1 MAGIST
7 NSPLE
12 GTMVKSNRHAALAL
26 TAFTFL
32 APSALAAQL
41 AEERLLEEIVV
52 TAQKREQYLSDV
64 GIAVTAFSGED
75 VRRLGFSDP
84 VDVAA
89 QTPNLNINNTF
100 SNSIANVSIRG
111 IGLNDYAVNNNP
123 PAGIYVDDVYLVSPA
138 MLNFQLFDLEGIEV
152 LKGPQGTLYGKN
164 TTAGTVK
171 FSSRKPR
178 EEAEAYLTLEY
189 GRKDRLLMEG
199 AGGGQVAPGLG
210 VRVAAQTVQQGEGFQ
225 TNRTT
230 GDDVGEIDR
239 TAWRIVVDWRP
250 ADAVEILATLHGGQ
264 DSSDPP
270 LLNVN
275 NILDPSDDRFF
286 ENEFSSAGAGPLRQD
301 VESFGG
307 SLSIN
312 WDVSDQ
318 WSITSVTGYEDFSRY
333 YQEDRDGSAMIHLD
347 GFYDN
352 DIEQFSQELRA
363 TYIDERLVLIFGGFF
378 GWDEVDTRDQFDS
391 RDLLPL
397 FGLAGTTAVGNYY
410 NQETETK
417 ALFGH
422 SEWRLSDSF
431 RLNLGLRYTDDQK
444 DFSNAFTFIVTPDLA
459 TGGGFLCPLRPA
471 GEPGVVNVFD
481 GVETGCYPPVES
493 DYQVSDLSGKVGID
507 FTGISGTLIYASVSK
522 GFKSG
527 GFQGQLAFNPAD
539 LAGFEEEEL
548 YAYEIGFKTRLA
560 DQRVQLNGAAFFY
573 DFEDLQFYGPLF
585 DSPFG
590 PLFGIANAGDAE
602 VMGAELELVWLA
614 AAGLDIHLG
623 LGLLD
628 TELTSSF
635 LPGVAKGSALPNS
648 PEINFNARLNYEWRL
663 SDGLGGNL
671 LVAIAYK
678 DNVSYDIVRQPAET
692 LEDGCWLVNAR
703 IGIYGADAPWSLYL
717 WGKNLTDERYRTQ
730 VLTSS
735 VGFGESWGEPAT
747 YGIGLSYAW

>member
-1 MAGIST
+1 MIESIRCASLAIGVFTILV
-7 NSPLE
+7 PPAL
-12 GTMVKSNRHAALAL
+12 VAQAAD
-26 TAFTFL
+26 
-32 APSALAAQL
+32 
-41 AEERLLEEIVV
+41 ERLLEEIVV

-64 GIAVTAFSGED
+64 GIAVTAFDGED

-100 SNSIANVSIRG
+100 GRSIANVSIRG

-171 FSSRKPR
+171 FSSRKPGD
-178 EEAEAYLTLEY
+178 EAEANLAVEY
-189 GRKDRLLMEG
+189 GRKDRLLVEG
-199 AGGGQVAPGLG
+199 AGGGQVAPELG

-225 TNRTT
+225 TNRAT
-230 GDDVGEIDR
+230 GKDVGEIDR
-239 TAWRIVVDWRP
+239 TAYRVVVLWRP
-250 ADAVEILATLHGGQ
+250 SETVGVLATLHGGQ
-264 DSSDPP
+264 DRSDPP

-275 NILDPSDDRFF
+275 NILDPSDDAYF
-286 ENEFSSAGAGPLRQD
+286 EDEFSSAGGGRLRQD

-307 SLSIN
+307 SLSID
-312 WDVSDQ
+312 WTISDH
-318 WSITSVTGYEDFSRY
+318 WTITSVTGYEDFSRF
-333 YQEDRDGSAMIHLD
+333 YQEDRDGSALVHLD

-363 TYIDERLVLIFGGFF
+363 TYIDDSLVLIFGGFL

-391 RDLLPL
+391 KDLLPL
-397 FGLAGTTAVGNYY
+397 FGLGGSTAVGNFY
-410 NQETETK
+410 NQETDTK

-422 SEWRLSDSF
+422 SEWRLNDNW
-431 RLNLGLRYTDDQK
+431 RLNLGLRYTDDRK
-444 DFSNAFTFIVTPDLA
+444 DFSNAFTFLVTPDLT

-471 GEPGVVNVFD
+471 GDPAVSRVFD
-481 GVETGCYPPVES
+481 GVQTGCYPPVES
-493 DYQVSDLSGKVGID
+493 DYKVSDLSGKAGID
-507 FTGISGTLIYASVSK
+507 YTGISDTLIYMSVSK

-539 LAGFEEEEL
+539 LAGFEEEHL
-548 YAYEIGFKTRLA
+548 HAYEIGFKSRLA

-602 VMGAELELVWLA
+602 ILGAELELVWVA

-635 LPGVAKGSALPNS
+635 LPGVAKGSELPNS
-648 PEINFNARLNYEWRL
+648 PEVSFNARLNYDWRFG
-663 SDGLGGNL
+663 DGLGGNF
-671 LVAIAYK
+671 LVAMAYK
-678 DNVSYDIVRQPAET
+678 GKVSYDIVRQPPET
-692 LEDGCWLVNAR
+692 LEDGYWLVNAR
-703 IGIYGADAPWSLYL
+703 VGVSGANGAWSLYL
-717 WGKNLTDERYRTQ
+717 WGRNLTDERYRTQ

-735 VGFGESWGEPAT
+735 IGFGESYGEPAT